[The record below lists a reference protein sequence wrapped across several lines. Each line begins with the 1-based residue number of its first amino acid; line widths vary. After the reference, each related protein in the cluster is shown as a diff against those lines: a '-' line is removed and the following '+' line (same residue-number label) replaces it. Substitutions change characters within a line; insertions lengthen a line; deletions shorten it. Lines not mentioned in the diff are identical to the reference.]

1 MERWARAKYQPALPM
16 GADGRRITACAEH
29 ILLSKEAAK
38 EGMVL
43 LKNENNVLPLK
54 KGSRVALFGK
64 ATFDYVKG
72 GGGSGDV
79 TVSYVRSLYDG
90 LKQKQDKVEV
100 YEELAE
106 FYHRNVEEQYAQG
119 RQPGMTVEPAVPEE
133 LLEGAA
139 AFTDTAVISICR
151 FSGEG
156 WDRMAAPG
164 AGGENAE
171 KIFEEGDFYLS
182 HGETAMVEAVKKS
195 FSKVIVVLN
204 VGGMVDTGWFKG
216 APEIQSVLL
225 AWQGGMEG
233 GLAAAELLLGEG
245 NPSGKLCDTFARS
258 LEDYPSTEGFHESDA
273 YVDYTEDIY
282 VGYRYFETVPGAA
295 GRVNYPF
302 GYGLSYTEFR
312 LSGLLA
318 EYLGEGAAV
327 CGGKQ
332 ASERCRIAGKEEPSE
347 ECRIAGKDQPCGGQ
361 GNINGYFRVTVDVC
375 NVGAYPGKE
384 VVQVYYSA
392 PQGELGKPFRELAA
406 FCKTRLLAPGETQTV
421 TLSFRREDMASY
433 DDLGKVAKSAYVLEK
448 GEYRFYVGTSVRDT
462 AEAGFVYVQAE
473 DEIVEQLTCKL
484 APVQMNKRMLSDGS
498 FEALPLGEPVDTD
511 ATALGRIDWWEKDGL
526 LPAVRAREGQIAWKP
541 KKVSCLLEDV
551 AEGKASL
558 DEFLAQ
564 LSDEQLANLLGGQPN
579 TGVANTC
586 GYGNLPEYGVPS
598 VMTADGPAG
607 LRIERKCG
615 VCTTAFPC
623 ATQLACTWNPE
634 LVERVGA
641 AGGAEVKENNIGA
654 WLTPAINI
662 HRSPLCGRNFE
673 YYSEDP
679 LLTGKLAAAMVTGIQ
694 SNRVAATVKH
704 FALNNKETNRKESDS
719 RASERAIREIYLRA
733 FEIVVRE
740 AKPWSIMSSYN
751 IINGHRA
758 SESRELLEDILRG
771 EWGFDGMLTTD
782 WWTLA
787 EPYKE
792 VKAGNDMKMGCGFPE
807 RLLKALELGA
817 LTRRDMEICA
827 RRVLELILKID

>member
-16 GADGRRITACAEH
+16 GADGRRVTAGEEH
-29 ILLSKEAAK
+29 IRLSKEAAK

-43 LKNENNVLPLK
+43 LKNESNVLPLK

-79 TVSYVRSLYDG
+79 TVSYIRNLYEG
-90 LKQKQDKVEV
+90 LKQKQDKVTV

-106 FYHRNVEEQYAQG
+106 FYRRNVQEQYAQG
-119 RQPGMTVEPAVPEE
+119 RLPGMTVEPEVPEE
-133 LLEGAA
+133 LLRGAA
-139 AFTDTAVISICR
+139 AFTDTAIISICR

-156 WDRMAAPG
+156 WDRTAMPDAS
-164 AGGENAE
+164 GESAE
-171 KIFEEGDFYLS
+171 RIFEEGDFYLS
-182 HGETAMVEAVKKS
+182 HGESAMVEAVKGS
-195 FSKVIVVLN
+195 FAKVIVVLN
-204 VGGMVDTGWFKG
+204 VGGMVASEWFKSAG
-216 APEIQSVLL
+216 EIQSVLL

-245 NPSGKLCDTFARS
+245 NPCGKLSDTFAKG

-273 YVDYTEDIY
+273 FVDYTEDIY

-295 GRVNYPF
+295 ERVNYPF

-312 LSGLLA
+312 LSGQLV
-318 EYLGEGAAV
+318 EYLG
-327 CGGKQ
+327 Q
-332 ASERCRIAGKEEPSE
+332 DS
-347 ECRIAGKDQPCGGQ
+347 
-361 GNINGYFRVTVDVC
+361 FRVTADVC

-392 PQGELGKPFRELAA
+392 PQGRLGKPARELAA

-421 TLSFRREDMASY
+421 TMYFQRKAMASY
-433 DDLGKVAKSAYVLEK
+433 DDLGKVAGSAYVLEK
-448 GEYRFYVGTSVRDT
+448 GEYHFYVGTSVRDT
-462 AEAGFVYVQAE
+462 AENAFVYVQDK
-473 DEIVEQLTCKL
+473 DEVVEQLSGKL
-484 APVQMNKRMLSDGS
+484 VPVQLKKRMLSDGS
-498 FEALPLGEPVDTD
+498 YEALPLGEPVDTD
-511 ATALGRIDWWEKDGL
+511 ATVLGRINWWEKDGL
-526 LPAVRAREGQIAWKP
+526 LPSVRAREGHIAWNP
-541 KKVSCLLEDV
+541 KKVPCSFEAV
-551 AEGKASL
+551 AEGRASV

-564 LSDEQLANLLGGQPN
+564 LSDEQLAELLGGQPN

-598 VMTADGPAG
+598 IMTADGPAG
-607 LRIERKCG
+607 LRIEGKCG

-634 LVERVGA
+634 LVEQVGA
-641 AGGAEVKENNIGA
+641 AGGAEVKENNIGV

-679 LLTGKLAAAMVTGIQ
+679 LLTGKLAAAMVKGIQ
-694 SNRVAATVKH
+694 SNHVAATVKH
-704 FALNNKETNRKESDS
+704 FAMNNKETNRKESDS

-733 FEIVVRE
+733 FEIVVKE
-740 AKPWSIMSSYN
+740 SKPWSIMSSYN
-751 IINGHRA
+751 IINGCRA
-758 SESRELLEDILRG
+758 SENRELLEDILRG
-771 EWGFDGMLTTD
+771 EWGFDGKVTTD
-782 WWTLA
+782 WWTLGEA
-787 EPYKE
+787 YKE

-817 LTRRDMEICA
+817 LTRGEMEICA
-827 RRVLELILKID
+827 RRVLGLILRID